1 LGAQLASSRSS
12 SISSREI
19 GFGSKALWV
28 RRVRIAVSTSMRERY
43 LRLRGGGP

>member
-1 LGAQLASSRSS
+1 LGAQLANSRRS

-28 RRVRIAVSTSMRERY
+28 RRVRIAVSTSIAKPY
-43 LRLRGGGP
+43 AL